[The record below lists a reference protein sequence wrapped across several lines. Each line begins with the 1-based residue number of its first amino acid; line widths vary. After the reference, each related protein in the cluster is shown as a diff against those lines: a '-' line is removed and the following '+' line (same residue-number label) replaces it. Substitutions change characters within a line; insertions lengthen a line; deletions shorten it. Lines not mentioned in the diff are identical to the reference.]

1 MIDRYLLRYFLAVID
16 RGNFTRAAEACNV
29 SQPTLSVGIAKL
41 EALVGTPLFN
51 RTNRRVD
58 TTPAGARLAVHAR
71 QIEAQ
76 FNAAERLGEADV
88 PRRIYRLGVLSSL
101 PLAFVQQAATRLVS
115 LDTVR
120 TELVEGRERE
130 LAERLAAGR
139 LDAAITI
146 VPPDSAQW
154 QSVDLWSEGYLL
166 ALPASHPRAQDAEVE
181 AADLAADTMIA
192 RRHCEMLGETSRHF
206 TQRGVRPFF
215 AAKTTRD
222 EQALAY
228 VAAGLGVTVMPERF
242 QAPGV
247 ARVPLADFPHRR
259 TIGLVYRAG
268 DSPAAGVADAL
279 IEASA
284 ATD

>member
-76 FNAAERLGEADV
+76 FNAAERLGEAEA
-88 PRRIYRLGVLSSL
+88 PRRTYRLGVLATL
-101 PLAFVQQAATRLVS
+101 PLEFVREATARLAKLVAMR
-115 LDTVR
+115 L
-120 TELVEGRERE
+120 ELVDGRERE

-146 VPPDSAQW
+146 VPRDDAQW
-154 QSVDLWSEGYLL
+154 QAVPLWTEGYSL
-166 ALPASHPRAQDAEVE
+166 ALPDSHPLASEAEID
-181 AADLAADTMIA
+181 AADLAAETMIA
-192 RRHCEMLGETSRHF
+192 RRHCELLSETSRHF

-215 AAKTTRD
+215 SAKTTRD
-222 EQALAY
+222 QQALAY
-228 VAAGLGVTVMPERF
+228 VAAGLGVTVMPDRF
-242 QAPGV
+242 TAPGV
-247 ARVPLADFPHRR
+247 ARVRLADFAHAR

-268 DSPAAGVADAL
+268 ESPAVGLAEVLLATVA
-279 IEASA
+279 
-284 ATD
+284 T

>member
-29 SQPTLSVGIAKL
+29 SQPTLSVGIARL

-88 PRRIYRLGVLSSL
+88 PRRTYRLGVLATL
-101 PLAFVQQAATRLVS
+101 PLDFVRAATADLAK

-120 TELVEGRERE
+120 LELVEGRERE

-146 VPPDSAQW
+146 VPLDDAQW
-154 QSVDLWSEGYLL
+154 QAVPLWTEGYSL
-166 ALPASHPRAQDAEVE
+166 ALPESHPLAREAEID
-181 AADLAADTMIA
+181 AADLAAETMIA
-192 RRHCEMLGETSRHF
+192 RRHCELLSETSRHF

-215 AAKTTRD
+215 SAKTTRD
-222 EQALAY
+222 QQALAY
-228 VAAGLGVTVMPERF
+228 VAAALGVTVMPDRF
-242 QAPGV
+242 TAPGV
-247 ARVPLADFPHRR
+247 VRVPLADFAHAR

-268 DSPAAGVADAL
+268 ESPAEGLAAVL
-279 IEASA
+279 LSA
-284 ATD
+284 TTA

>member
-88 PRRIYRLGVLSSL
+88 PRRTYRLGVLATL
-101 PLAFVQQAATRLVS
+101 PLDFVRAATADLAK

-120 TELVEGRERE
+120 LELVEGRERE

-146 VPPDSAQW
+146 VPLDDAQW
-154 QSVDLWSEGYLL
+154 QAVPLWTEGYSL
-166 ALPASHPRAQDAEVE
+166 ALPESHPLAREAEID
-181 AADLAADTMIA
+181 AADLAVETMIA
-192 RRHCEMLGETSRHF
+192 RRHCEVLSETSRHF

-215 AAKTTRD
+215 SAKTTRD
-222 EQALAY
+222 QQALAY
-228 VAAGLGVTVMPERF
+228 VAAGLGVTVMPDRF
-242 QAPGV
+242 TAPGV
-247 ARVPLADFPHRR
+247 VRVPLADFAHAR

-268 DSPAAGVADAL
+268 ESPAEGLAAVL
-279 IEASA
+279 LSA
-284 ATD
+284 TTA

>member
-88 PRRIYRLGVLSSL
+88 PRRTYRLGVLATL
-101 PLAFVQQAATRLVS
+101 PLEFVRAATARLAK
-115 LDTVR
+115 LDTMR
-120 TELVEGRERE
+120 LELVEGRERE

-146 VPPDSAQW
+146 VPRDDAQW
-154 QSVDLWSEGYLL
+154 QAVPLWTEGYSL
-166 ALPASHPRAQDAEVE
+166 ALPDSHPLAREAEIDAAE
-181 AADLAADTMIA
+181 LAAETMIA
-192 RRHCEMLGETSRHF
+192 RRHCEVLSETSRHF

-215 AAKTTRD
+215 SAKTTRD
-222 EQALAY
+222 QQALAY
-228 VAAGLGVTVMPERF
+228 VAAGLGVTVMPDRF
-242 QAPGV
+242 TAPGV
-247 ARVPLADFPHRR
+247 VRVPLADFAHAR

-268 DSPAAGVADAL
+268 ESPAEGLAAVL
-279 IEASA
+279 LTA
-284 ATD
+284 ATA

>member
-88 PRRIYRLGVLSSL
+88 PRRTYRLGVLATL
-101 PLAFVQQAATRLVS
+101 PLDFVRAATADLAK

-120 TELVEGRERE
+120 LELVEGRERE

-146 VPPDSAQW
+146 VPLDDAQW
-154 QSVDLWSEGYLL
+154 QAVPLWTEGYSL
-166 ALPASHPRAQDAEVE
+166 ALPESHPLAREAEID
-181 AADLAADTMIA
+181 AADLAAETMIA
-192 RRHCEMLGETSRHF
+192 RRHCELLSKTSRHF

-215 AAKTTRD
+215 SAKTTRD
-222 EQALAY
+222 QQALAY
-228 VAAGLGVTVMPERF
+228 VAAGLGVTVMPDRF
-242 QAPGV
+242 TAPGV
-247 ARVPLADFPHRR
+247 VRVPLTDFAHAR

-268 DSPAAGVADAL
+268 ESPAEGLAAVL
-279 IEASA
+279 LSA
-284 ATD
+284 TTA

>member
-88 PRRIYRLGVLSSL
+88 PRRTYRLGVLATL
-101 PLAFVQQAATRLVS
+101 PLDFVRAATADLAK

-120 TELVEGRERE
+120 LELVEGRERE

-146 VPPDSAQW
+146 VPLDDAQW
-154 QSVDLWSEGYLL
+154 QAVPLWTEGYSL
-166 ALPASHPRAQDAEVE
+166 ALPESHPLAREAEID
-181 AADLAADTMIA
+181 AADLAAETMIA
-192 RRHCEMLGETSRHF
+192 RRHCELLSETSRHF

-215 AAKTTRD
+215 SAKTTRD
-222 EQALAY
+222 QQALAY
-228 VAAGLGVTVMPERF
+228 VAAGLGVTVMPDRF
-242 QAPGV
+242 TAPGV
-247 ARVPLADFPHRR
+247 VRVPLADFAHAR

-268 DSPAAGVADAL
+268 ESPAEGLAAVL
-279 IEASA
+279 LSA
-284 ATD
+284 ATA